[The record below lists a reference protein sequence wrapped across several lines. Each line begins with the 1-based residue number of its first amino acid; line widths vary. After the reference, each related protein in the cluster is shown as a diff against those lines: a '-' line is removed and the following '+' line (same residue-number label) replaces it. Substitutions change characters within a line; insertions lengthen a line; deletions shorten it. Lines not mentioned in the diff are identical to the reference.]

1 MSQTV
6 LVADDSRTIRKVVE
20 MALKAQPFEVIG
32 VGSAREA
39 MEAAER
45 NPSIIILDYYM
56 PDGSGYD
63 VCRALKANQS
73 TSNIPVLMLGGTYK
87 NFDPAMARDCGVQ
100 GILMKP
106 FSTDEL
112 ITAISDALSAAPQ
125 AAGASRSTASAPPPR
140 IPQTSAPLP
149 VQPPRQAPAPRP
161 ALNTPS
167 ASQPRMPISSS
178 QPRIVTPDVAS
189 GVRHRSP
196 TPASGLSSP
205 SIAAQSTSGSGLS
218 PLPMNRSELENLI
231 REEVK
236 KTVREELPGLLRNVM
251 GEVFQQKV
259 LPRLLKHSDER
270 IQTTLREELDSRI
283 TQQVRSELERLLSD
297 E

>member
-112 ITAISDALSAAPQ
+112 IAAIGDALSAAPQ
-125 AAGASRSTASAPPPR
+125 TSDTSRPAAPPLRMPTASAPPP
-140 IPQTSAPLP
+140 IQPQRP
-149 VQPPRQAPAPRP
+149 VPTPRP

-167 ASQPRMPISSS
+167 SSQPRIPVSSS
-178 QPRIVTPDVAS
+178 QPRIVTPDTAAAT
-189 GVRHRSP
+189 RHRSP
-196 TPASGLSSP
+196 TPVSGLSSP
-205 SIAAQSTSGSGLS
+205 GIAPAVSSGSGVS

-270 IQTTLREELDSRI
+270 IQTTLREELDARI
-283 TQQVRSELERLLSD
+283 TQQVRQELERLLSD

>member
-87 NFDPAMARDCGVQ
+87 NFDPAMAKDCGVQ

-112 ITAISDALSAAPQ
+112 IAAIGDALSAAPQ
-125 AAGASRSTASAPPPR
+125 ATGTSRPAAPPPR
-140 IPQTSAPLP
+140 LPQTSAPSP
-149 VQPPRQAPAPRP
+149 VQPPRQVPTPAPRP

-167 ASQPRMPISSS
+167 ASQPRIPVSSS
-178 QPRIVTPDVAS
+178 QPRIVTPDSTA
-189 GVRHRSP
+189 GARHRSP
-196 TPASGLSSP
+196 TPVSGLSSP
-205 SIAAQSTSGSGLS
+205 GIAATASSGSGLS

-270 IQTTLREELDSRI
+270 IQTTLREELDARI
-283 TQQVRSELERLLSD
+283 TQQVRQELERLLSD